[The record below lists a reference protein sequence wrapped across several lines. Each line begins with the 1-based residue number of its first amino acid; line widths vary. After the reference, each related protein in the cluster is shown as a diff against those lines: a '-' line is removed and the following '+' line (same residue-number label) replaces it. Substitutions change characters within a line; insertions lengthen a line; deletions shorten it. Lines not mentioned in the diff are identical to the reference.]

1 MRAAVVYEII
11 RTEGE
16 GELKRGFPALWWSG
30 FAAGISIGFSFIS
43 QAALSAHL
51 PQSTWNAVVA
61 DLRYTV
67 GFLIVILDRQQPYTM
82 LSCAQVREEIQ
93 TDIRTDG

>member
-30 FAAGISIGFSFIS
+30 FAAGISIHFSFIS

-67 GFLIVILDRQQPYTM
+67 GFLIVILDLQQPYTM